1 MSRKKEIVKSGA
13 PINRIKESSRL
24 MHTHES
30 MVDFINGRRPGS
42 SILDVFASGL
52 LGFDFLRSFEGEL
65 EDDLIYSDDD
75 DDDDDDRF
83 YTPSHKALEPHP
95 RIRQLT
101 DEEADKHAK
110 ELIEEEER
118 RKEKT
123 EKNKRKKLRKKEK
136 KRLQKE
142 NAAKENI
149 LPEEEQGKSDSSEN
163 QEENPV
169 IENNAGAKDS
179 PESGKTQNATE
190 AVGCDETSSKN
201 KEENLVKEKKKDD
214 EEQKDLD
221 LNNSYA
227 STAKALPEET
237 CSQITAKEGKKDK
250 TKLVEVQQSKE
261 EKPKLPGSQHSKE
274 EKPNLQKDQQAKEE
288 KPKLQ
293 GNQQSKE
300 EKPKTAEKPEIQRK
314 KEEKHEPNKEE
325 IAVPMAEELAK
336 RSREFAAI
344 GNRLAASGQYEMA
357 VKYFTD
363 AIKCNPKEF
372 KLFGN
377 RSLCYERMQQYEN
390 ALRDADLALCME
402 PNWIKGLFRKGK
414 ALCGL
419 KRYYEASL
427 IYREVL
433 QLESSSVEAT
443 QELKRAQTL
452 HLMEMGFTWAQ
463 SSEALKTHATLE
475 GAVEALFGGES
486 HPGPGDV
493 GASGDTHTEQPVVQE
508 EDHEDEGEWIVQQTS
523 RPRMQ
528 QIRESDALGHSRS
541 KSQSPTPHSRNLVKP
556 LLFPIWVG
564 SLAPAVTYTKLH
576 ELFSRAG
583 TVFSIKMLLE
593 QQCAFVNYTKKEE
606 CDRAIQCFNGMVVE
620 GAPLS
625 VRYPNKGHTGLGGSK
640 SAANDPN
647 SRPGPFK
654 KECFFWRTTGCTR
667 ADCTYK
673 HVPEHKNIDKD
684 KFTSRLGNINM

>member
-1 MSRKKEIVKSGA
+1 MPKKKDNVKGGA
-13 PINRIKESSRL
+13 PIARIRESSRL

-30 MVDFINGRRPGS
+30 MVDFINGRHPGS

-52 LGFDFLRSFEGEL
+52 LGFDFLRTFNGGL
-65 EDDLIYSDDD
+65 EDDLIYSDEDDEDD
-75 DDDDDDRF
+75 DHF
-83 YTPSHKALEPHP
+83 YPHSVAHRPLEPHP

-136 KRLQKE
+136 KRLEKE
-142 NAAKENI
+142 NAVKDTI

-169 IENNAGAKDS
+169 IESNKEANES

-190 AVGCDETSSKN
+190 AAGCDDRSGNNKEDNVVKMN
-201 KEENLVKEKKKDD
+201 KEED

-221 LNNSYA
+221 LSNLYA
-227 STAKALPEET
+227 SKAKPVPEET
-237 CSQITAKEGKKDK
+237 CNQRPAKERKKEK
-250 TKLVEVQQSKE
+250 TKFLEVQQSKE
-261 EKPKLPGSQHSKE
+261 EKTKVV
-274 EKPNLQKDQQAKEE
+274 A
-288 KPKLQ
+288 
-293 GNQQSKE
+293 
-300 EKPKTAEKPEIQRK
+300 KPEVLKK
-314 KEEKHEPNKEE
+314 KEEKHEPNKEKT
-325 IAVPMAEELAK
+325 VDSTAEELAK
-336 RSREFAAI
+336 RSRELAGI
-344 GNRLAASGQYEMA
+344 GNRMAASGQYEVA
-357 VKYFTD
+357 VKCFTD
-363 AIKCNPKEF
+363 AIKYNPKEL

-390 ALRDADLALCME
+390 ALRDADVALSME

-427 IYREVL
+427 IYKEVL
-433 QLESSSVEAT
+433 KLESSSAEAT
-443 QELKRAQTL
+443 KELKRAQTL
-452 HLMEMGFTWAQ
+452 HLMEMGFNWAQ

-475 GAVEALFGGES
+475 EAVEALFGVDS
-486 HPGPGDV
+486 NPGPGD
-493 GASGDTHTEQPVVQE
+493 ASASVDNADQPVVL
-508 EDHEDEGEWIVQQTS
+508 DDDGDEGEWIVQQPS
-523 RPRMQ
+523 RPRTQ
-528 QIRESDALGHSRS
+528 QVREFDAFDHSRS
-541 KSQSPTPHSRNLVKP
+541 KSQSPTPHSRNSVKP
-556 LLFPIWVG
+556 ELFSVWVG
-564 SLAPAVTYTKLH
+564 SLAPAVTYTTLH

-583 TVFSIKMLLE
+583 TVYSIKMLLE
-593 QQCAFVNYTKKEE
+593 QQCAFVNYGRKED
-606 CDRAIQCFNGMVVE
+606 CDRAIQCINGMVVE

-625 VRYPNKGHTGLGGSK
+625 VRHPSKFHTGLGMSK
-640 SAANDPN
+640 SAATDSF
-647 SRPGPFK
+647 SRLSLFK

-667 ADCTYK
+667 QDCTYK

-684 KFTSRLGNINM
+684 KFTSRLGNLGYQK